1 MATPNQSEEADL
13 LKTDTIEDLEKL
25 LKQSK
30 AARNQLLPIWLM
42 NLAFFAGQ
50 QWMYFNQ
57 GKLEKPRLDAQR
69 VMIVDNRIV
78 GIVRGEIAKMT
89 KQNPNWQITPVS
101 ADDSDLHGAE
111 MGEQVIDY
119 LWRYLDMRNQLE
131 DVLRWA
137 KIVGAGFWKVT
148 WDNAK
153 GQKVQIVTDEEG
165 KPVLH
170 PETGAPMKPHEAADE
185 EGNLPQ
191 GMKSKTI
198 APGDVHVET
207 VSPLEIYQDPIAK
220 RLDMAEWIIQTS
232 VKSPE
237 YVKEHYGV
245 VVTPDVDVSAGPIE
259 SRIFFAGQME
269 GSTGYRGVQL
279 NEYWCKPNSKYP
291 EGRRVVW
298 ATKKK
303 LFDGPNPYKKLP
315 FVMFRGIPVPGR
327 FWPTSVTE
335 QLRGPQ
341 TELNKIRSQIV
352 ENAGK
357 FGNPSL
363 MVSRQAGVNYS
374 GKPGERIDY
383 NSTIPDPT
391 PSYLQAPP
399 LPSYVL
405 EQQKQIE
412 LSIQEISGQHEV
424 SHAQVPAGVKAASA
438 INLLQE
444 ADDTK
449 LGPSIFEMEEA
460 IGVAGEML
468 LELVAR
474 YWSDDRT
481 IMIAGED
488 HAMDALVFRG
498 AALKENTKVE
508 VQSGSMIPRS
518 KAAKQA
524 AIQDMLNLYFQY
536 GQGGQPLNK
545 RMLGKVLKDMEA
557 GDLAK
562 LFGDTSVDE
571 SQINR
576 ENQQISQGEEL
587 PVNPFDNHQAHVEG
601 HTEYQKGPTYLQ
613 LPQEAR
619 TSMERHI
626 ALHRQ
631 QIQREL
637 SQQATPPQHATPAE
651 SLNYKDAPPDIKR
664 QIEAQAGLE
673 PSKETE
679 ASEAPATSGKPQPS
693 GPAGQSQPQTPESP
707 GKE

>member
-1 MATPNQSEEADL
+1 MADPAASDSIA
-13 LKTDTIEDLEKL
+13 DLEKL

-30 AARNQLLPIWLM
+30 AGRNQLLPIWLM
-42 NLAFFAGQ
+42 NMAFFAGQ
-50 QWMYFNQ
+50 QWMYYNQ
-57 GKLEKPRLDAQR
+57 GRLMQVPLAAER
-69 VMIVDNRIV
+69 VKITDNRIV

-89 KQNPNWQITPVS
+89 KQNPDWQITPTS
-101 ADDSDLHGAE
+101 ADDADLHGAE

-119 LWRYLDMRNQLE
+119 LWRHLDLRNQLE
-131 DVLRWA
+131 EALRWSR
-137 KIVGAGFWKVT
+137 IVGAGFWKVT
-148 WDNAK
+148 WDNAI
-153 GQKVQIVTDEEG
+153 GDKVQALCDHEDNL
-165 KPVLH
+165 VLH
-170 PETGAPMKPHEAADE
+170 PPTHPLAGVPVKTHEAADE
-185 EGNLPQ
+185 EGNLPE
-191 GMKSKTI
+191 GTKSKTI

-207 VSPLEIYQDPIAK
+207 VSPFEIFQDPIAK
-220 RLDMAEWIIQTS
+220 RIDTCEWIIQTS
-232 VKSPE
+232 VKSAE
-237 YVKEHYGV
+237 WVKEHYGV
-245 VVTPDVDVSAGPIE
+245 DVTPDVDVSAGPIE
-259 SRIFFAGQME
+259 SRIFFAGQTE
-269 GSTGYRGVQL
+269 GSTGYKGVQV
-279 NEYWCKPNSKYP
+279 NEYWCKPNTKYP

-298 ATKKK
+298 VVKKK
-303 LFDGPNPYKKLP
+303 LHDGPNPYKKLP

-327 FWPTSVTE
+327 FWPTSITE

-352 ENAGK
+352 ENASK

-363 MVSRQAGVNYS
+363 MVSRQAGVNFS

-383 NSTIPDPT
+383 NSTIQDPT
-391 PSYLQAPP
+391 PSYLEAPP
-399 LPSYVL
+399 LPAYVL

-412 LSIQEISGQHEV
+412 LSMQEISGQHEV

-449 LGPSIFEMEEA
+449 LGPSIFEMEES

-468 LELVAR
+468 LELVAQF
-474 YWSDDRT
+474 WSDERT

-498 AALKENTKVE
+498 AALKENTRVE
-508 VQSGSMIPRS
+508 VQTGSMIPRS

-524 AIQDMLNLYFQY
+524 SIQDMMGLYMQY
-536 GQGGQPLNK
+536 GQAGQPMDK

-576 ENQQISQGEEL
+576 ENQQMSQGNEL
-587 PVNPFDNHQAHVEG
+587 PVNPFDSQSAHVAG

-613 LPQEAR
+613 LPEEAK
-619 TSMERHI
+619 TAMERHI

-631 QIQREL
+631 QIQKEQEL
-637 SQQATPPQHATPAE
+637 AAQSQQPPQEKHDPVETLA
-651 SLNYKDAPPDIKR
+651 YKDAPPDIKR
-664 QIEAQAGLE
+664 QIEKQAGLE
-673 PSKETE
+673 PSKEE
-679 ASEAPATSGKPQPS
+679 DLEPAEEKAP
-693 GPAGQSQPQTPESP
+693 PEKEPPEPKSPKSP
-707 GKE
+707 GKETKWPS

>member
-1 MATPNQSEEADL
+1 MATTDPNAAPGL
-13 LKTDTIEDLEKL
+13 LKDDSIEDLEKL

-30 AARNQLLPIWLM
+30 SARNQLMPIWLM
-42 NLAFFAGQ
+42 NMAYFAGQ
-50 QWMYFNQ
+50 QWMYYNQ
-57 GKLEKPRLDAQR
+57 GKLMQVPLAPER
-69 VMIVDNRIV
+69 VKIVDNRII

-101 ADDSDLHGAE
+101 ADDADLHGAE
-111 MGEQVIDY
+111 MGEKVIDF
-119 LWRYLDMRNQLE
+119 LWRDLDMRNQLE
-131 DVLRWA
+131 DVLRWS

-153 GQKVQIVTDEEG
+153 GPKVQIVVDQEG
-165 KPVLH
+165 KPALH
-170 PETGAPMKPHEAADE
+170 PETGGPMKPHEAADE
-185 EGNLPQ
+185 EGNLPE
-191 GMKSKTI
+191 GMKVKTI
-198 APGDVHVET
+198 APGDVHIET
-207 VSPLEIYQDPIAK
+207 VSPFEIFQDPIAK

-237 YVKEHYGV
+237 YVKEHFGIDV
-245 VVTPDVDVSAGPIE
+245 APDVDVSAGPIE
-259 SRIFFAGQME
+259 SRVFFSGQTE
-269 GSTGYRGVQL
+269 SSSGYRGVQL

-291 EGRRVVW
+291 QGRRVVW

-303 LFDGPNPYKKLP
+303 LFDGPNPYKRLP
-315 FVMFRGIPVPGR
+315 FVMFRGITVPGR

-357 FGNPSL
+357 FGNPAI
-363 MVSRQAGVNYS
+363 MINRQARVSYG
-374 GKPGERIDY
+374 GKVGERIDY
-383 NSTIPDPT
+383 DGTVPDPM
-391 PSYLQAPP
+391 PQYLQAPQ
-399 LPSYVL
+399 LPGYVL

-424 SHAQVPAGVKAASA
+424 SHAQVPSGVKAASA
-438 INLLQE
+438 INMLQE

-449 LGPSIFEMEEA
+449 LGPSIFEMEES

-468 LELVAR
+468 LELVAQ

-488 HAMDALVFRG
+488 HAMDALVFKG
-498 AALKENTKVE
+498 AALRENTRVE
-508 VQSGSMIPRS
+508 VQTGSMIPKS

-524 AIQDMLNLYFQY
+524 AIQDMMSLYLQY
-536 GQGGQPLNK
+536 GQGGQPMNK
-545 RMLGKVLKDMEA
+545 RMLGKVLKDLEA

-576 ENQQISQGEEL
+576 ENQQIGQGSEL
-587 PVNPFDNHQAHVEG
+587 PVNAFDNHQTHIEG
-601 HTEYQKGPTYLQ
+601 HTEFQKGPIYLQ
-613 LPQEAR
+613 LSQQAQV
-619 TSMERHI
+619 SMERHI

-631 QIQREL
+631 RVQAEL
-637 SQQATPPQHATPAE
+637 AAQGQAPAPQPHPAE

-673 PSKETE
+673 PSKEE
-679 ASEAPATSGKPQPS
+679 GAEAPAPAS
-693 GPAGQSQPQTPESP
+693 AGQPQEQPQPQTPEP
-707 GKE
+707 TGKEQP